1 MNEVSNRDPHNLKA
15 RLEKIA
21 DILFTR
27 IESRPDMFE
36 TKELL
41 SAIQIV
47 GMWLTRET
55 KLTNDS
61 DTTIAGSAVRKYASA
76 FARPNATGGG
86 KADRGP
92 KLARIDSGS
101 DDGGDAA

>member
-1 MNEVSNRDPHNLKA
+1 MASNRDPHDLKA

-27 IESRPDMFE
+27 IEKNPAAFE

-61 DTTIAGSAVRKYASA
+61 DTTIAGSAVRKYAPA
-76 FARPNATGGG
+76 FARPDATGGG
-86 KADRGP
+86 KNYPRPRSVGGGSGDDEGP
-92 KLARIDSGS
+92 DVA
-101 DDGGDAA
+101 

>member
-1 MNEVSNRDPHNLKA
+1 MSEVSNRDPHNLKA
-15 RLEKIA
+15 RLENIA

-27 IESRPDMFE
+27 IEANPKAFD

-76 FARPNATGGG
+76 FARPHATGGG

-92 KLARIDSGS
+92 RLARVDSSS
-101 DDGGDAA
+101 DDDGDAA

>member
-1 MNEVSNRDPHNLKA
+1 MESNRDPHNLKA
-15 RLEKIA
+15 RLENIA

-27 IESRPDMFE
+27 IEANPKMFD

-76 FARPNATGGG
+76 FQSAGDARRG

-92 KLARIDSGS
+92 RLASVDPGG
-101 DDGGDAA
+101 DGDGGDAG

>member
-1 MNEVSNRDPHNLKA
+1 MPSNRDPHDLKA

-27 IESRPDMFE
+27 IEKNPSAFE

-61 DTTIAGSAVRKYASA
+61 DTTIAGSAVRKYAPA

-86 KADRGP
+86 KTDRP
-92 KLARIDSGS
+92 KLTRIDSGG
-101 DDGGDAA
+101 DDDGDAA